1 MLTRPHFS
9 EHAAFGLRTIED
21 DIGLPAPRQ
30 SVRRVVRRA
39 FGLVLSSPP
48 PPTLRL
54 SLSLSLSL
62 FLFLPR
68 PFVSSA
74 GKQMAEPHAQE
85 RALCHA
91 RAQGRGKREHD
102 LYTDIGAREF
112 HRGFVSV

>member
-9 EHAAFGLRTIED
+9 EHAAFGLRTLED
-21 DIGLPAPRQ
+21 DM
-30 SVRRVVRRA
+30 
-39 FGLVLSSPP
+39 
-48 PPTLRL
+48 
-54 SLSLSLSL
+54 
-62 FLFLPR
+62 FLPR

>member
-21 DIGLPAPRQ
+21 DI
-30 SVRRVVRRA
+30 
-39 FGLVLSSPP
+39 
-48 PPTLRL
+48 
-54 SLSLSLSL
+54 
-62 FLFLPR
+62 
-68 PFVSSA
+68 SSA